1 MGIQSEQRGKSALLV
16 IIAACGLDVPTYVLH
31 QVIDVPTYV
40 LHEVIDVP
48 TYVLHQVID
57 VPTYVLHQVIDVPT
71 YALHQ
76 VIDVP
81 TYALH
86 QVIDVPTYVLHQ
98 VIDVTL
104 TTSTQQHWAHPAT
117 LGTTPKPTH
126 IPANSHAFLSNVT
139 LSCPGLPAVGSG
151 RKASL

>member
-31 QVIDVPTYV
+31 QVIDVPTYA
-40 LHEVIDVP
+40 
-48 TYVLHQVID
+48 LHQVID
-57 VPTYVLHQVIDVPT
+57 VPTYALHQVIDVPT

-104 TTSTQQHWAHPAT
+104 TTSTQQHWAHP
-117 LGTTPKPTH
+117 PKPTH